1 MKLGLFLSAL
11 FHLAAVLAGMVVLPA
26 KWADQERFE
35 VIPIELLTIADETNV
50 IAKSEEVKEE
60 PQEAPKEEKLFAEA
74 APAPEVEQ
82 KVVPE
87 DAMPALPKDKPEEK
101 KPEPKAEEKPKPQ
114 PDRAAKAR
122 PRHKPKPPADTS
134 DFSFD
139 DIEKS
144 LKQTALLDKKPTEE
158 EQKPSDF
165 ESAMEDFFGS
175 ELDQDRQKVGAGN
188 DLTMSE
194 VDYLKN
200 AIASCWRPPAGA
212 ANPEELIVD
221 LKIYFNR
228 DGSLAAAP
236 EVTRSGTS
244 TFYKNTFAQAAESAA
259 LRAVE
264 KCAPYDQ
271 LPESKYERWRVVTFT
286 FDPSSMVGQ

>member
-1 MKLGLFLSAL
+1 MKLGLLLSAL

-35 VIPIELLTIADETNV
+35 VIPIELLTVADETNV
-50 IAKSEEVKEE
+50 VAKSEEVKEE

-74 APAPEVEQ
+74 APEPEVQ
-82 KVVPE
+82 QTTVPE

-101 KPEPKAEEKPKPQ
+101 KPEPKVEDKPKPKA
-114 PDRAAKAR
+114 DKTSKAR
-122 PRHKPKPPADTS
+122 PRHKPKPPAPDNEN
-134 DFSFD
+134 DFDFD
-139 DIEKS
+139 KIS
-144 LKQTALLDKKPTEE
+144 ALLDKTPTEE
-158 EQKPSDF
+158 KKETSDF
-165 ESAMEDFFGS
+165 EDAMEDFFGS

-194 VDYLKN
+194 IDYLRN

-228 DGSLAAAP
+228 DGTLAAAP
-236 EVTRSGTS
+236 EVIRAGTS
-244 TFYKNTFAQAAESAA
+244 TFSKNTFAQAAESAA

-286 FDPSSMVGQ
+286 FDPSSMIGQ